1 MCICC
6 QQRTTLINMGSV
18 HRAGRTRTSSMVIQ
32 NSHFVNT
39 TMHHS
44 NFFSVFHKKEPHFAL
59 FFADDSMR
67 VHNKSLP
74 PFWGKAR
81 RVKKASPRKAVRRRQ
96 INFKSFSA
104 GACTWQKILLRLRS
118 LAPQRCAERNR
129 RRRLLARS
137 GASWPPQAAK
147 ERAQQTAGPLSTRPT
162 AFLTV

>member
-74 PFWGKAR
+74 PFWGEG
-81 RVKKASPRKAVRRRQ
+81 
-96 INFKSFSA
+96 SA
-104 GACTWQKILLRLRS
+104 CQKS
-118 LAPQRCAERNR
+118 LAEFAANAANRVRIIFGQGVYLTENTSQAASVEFVRCR
-129 RRRLLARS
+129 RTNYARS
-137 GASWPPQAAK
+137 
-147 ERAQQTAGPLSTRPT
+147 RL
-162 AFLTV
+162 